1 LGSSDCSSQR
11 RRPPPRAP
19 PREPPNEVAPRL
31 DAPRELDI
39 RSADGLREP
48 L

>member
-11 RRPPPRAP
+11 RLPP
-19 PREPPNEVAPRL
+19 PREPPNEVVPRL